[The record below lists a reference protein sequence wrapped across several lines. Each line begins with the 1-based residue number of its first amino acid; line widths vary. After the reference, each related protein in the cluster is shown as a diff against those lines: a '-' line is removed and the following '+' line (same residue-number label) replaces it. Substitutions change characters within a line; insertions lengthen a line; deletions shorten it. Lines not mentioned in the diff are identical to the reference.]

1 MLLQPQIADEPCL
14 GLDLALTARCPLRC
28 RFCTVPKT
36 PVAELSA
43 RTWRRVLSDFARLR
57 RIELISLEGGEP
69 LTRSDLPEI
78 LAASL
83 DHAGEVKLVTSGAVP
98 LEALPAGLARHPAFT
113 LEVSVDGPRAVHD
126 FLRDGSWQ
134 AAWRFIRQ
142 ALEQG
147 IRLRLRSVVSALNR
161 DCLEDWLMEL
171 DQELSGY
178 DARIGYRFDVLIAPE
193 TLQRF
198 GGPLERHGLRMF
210 DSRGLV
216 PSPAEILA
224 LYECL
229 REKRF
234 RRLRLEQT
242 EPFRGCG
249 AGRLPSVSFDPS
261 GNFSFCCE
269 VPGGFGSIREM
280 PAAACLAILD
290 DHMRSLPCR
299 RCAFL
304 ADSLCDGCWTGQK
317 CGLVGYWQAPDCMA
331 LLRAVDARER
341 ISN

>member
-1 MLLQPQIADEPCL
+1 MLPQPKITYEPCL
-14 GLDLALTARCPLRC
+14 ALDLALTSRCPLRC

-36 PVAELSA
+36 PVAELSS

-57 RIELISLEGGEP
+57 PIELISLEGGEP

-78 LAASL
+78 LSASL
-83 DHAGEVKLVTSGAVP
+83 DHAAQVKLVTSGAVP
-98 LEALPAGLARHPAFT
+98 LEALPGGLARHPAFT
-113 LEVSVDGPRAVHD
+113 LEVSVDGPEAVHD

-134 AAWRFIRQ
+134 AAWRFIGQ
-142 ALEQG
+142 AIERG
-147 IRLRLRSVVSALNR
+147 IRLRLRTVVSALNLG
-161 DCLEDWLMEL
+161 CLEEWIAEL
-171 DQELSGY
+171 DPKLAGGNMP
-178 DARIGYRFDVLIAPE
+178 IGYRFDVLIAPE

-224 LYECL
+224 LYERL
-229 REKRF
+229 RGKRF

-269 VPGGFGSIREM
+269 VPSGFGSILEM
-280 PAAACLAILD
+280 PAVECLAILD

-304 ADSLCDGCWTGQK
+304 ADSRCDGCWTGQK
-317 CGLVGYWQAPDCMA
+317 CGLVGYWQAPDCVA
-331 LLRAVDARER
+331 LLRAVDAQEP